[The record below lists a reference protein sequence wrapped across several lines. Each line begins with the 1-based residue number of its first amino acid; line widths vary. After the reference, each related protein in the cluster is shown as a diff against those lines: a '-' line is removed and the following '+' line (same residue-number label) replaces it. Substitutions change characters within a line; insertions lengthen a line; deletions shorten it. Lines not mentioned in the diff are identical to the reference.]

1 MNRFFS
7 LALALLLLLG
17 TIRGGA
23 TSISKFV
30 STNHIEPFGYA
41 FWQSLVA
48 ALVLTLTG
56 LRQTGN
62 LPSIR
67 LKDAKFYLM
76 CGLVGTAL
84 PNAVFFESVRH
95 IAAGAMAVLLTFVPI
110 FIYLLVV
117 LIRQEKIDF
126 LRLGGILLGFAG
138 ALMIALQRVDGT
150 LTLDGHVLFA
160 MLCPLGYAI
169 MGVYVGRFPLTGVH
183 PFHLAAGTHL
193 VAVAFLLPVSLS
205 SGQFHPLWHD
215 FGPPEAMMIVHG
227 VMAGISYSLF
237 FRIMELAGVVFYSM
251 SHYVIALTGVAWGW
265 LIFGETH
272 GAVFW
277 LAVVLI
283 LLGFSL
289 VNQRQEKSRAR
300 LA

>member
-7 LALALLLLLG
+7 LALVLLLLLG

-30 STNHIEPFGYA
+30 SINQIEPFGYA
-41 FWQSLVA
+41 FWQSFVA
-48 ALVLTLTG
+48 ALVLTLMG
-56 LRQTGN
+56 LRQTGT

-67 LKDAKFYLM
+67 LQDAKFYLV

-84 PNAVFFESVRH
+84 PNSVFFEAVSH
-95 IAAGAMAVLLTFVPI
+95 IAAGTMAVLLTFVPI
-110 FIYLLVV
+110 LIYLLVV
-117 LIRQEKIDF
+117 MIRQETVDVW
-126 LRLGGILLGFAG
+126 RLGGILLGLAG
-138 ALMIALQRVDGT
+138 ALMIAVQRVDGA

-169 MGVYVGRFPLTGVH
+169 MGVYVGRAPLQGVH
-183 PFHLAAGTHL
+183 PIHLAAGTHI
-193 VAVAFLLPVSLS
+193 VAFTFLLPVSLA
-205 SGQFHPLWHD
+205 SGQFHPFWQD
-215 FGPPEAMMIVHG
+215 FGLPQKMMLFHG
-227 VMAGISYSLF
+227 ILAGISYSLF
-237 FRIMELAGVVFYSM
+237 FRIVELAGAVFYGM

-272 GAVFW
+272 GTVFW

-283 LLGFSL
+283 LLGLSL
-289 VNQRQEKSRAR
+289 VNQRQGMSRPNPA
-300 LA
+300 

>member
-17 TIRGGA
+17 TLRGGA

-30 STNHIEPFGYA
+30 SINQVEPFGYA

-48 ALVLTLTG
+48 SLVLIVMG
-56 LRQTGN
+56 LRQTGR

-67 LKDAKFYLM
+67 LKDARFYLM

-84 PNAVFFESVRH
+84 PNAVFFEAVRH
-95 IAAGAMAVLLTFVPI
+95 IPAGTMAVLLTLVPI

-117 LIRQEKIDF
+117 LIRQEMVDF
-126 LRLGGILLGFAG
+126 WRLGGILLGFAG
-138 ALMIALQRVDGT
+138 ALIIAMQRVEGA

-193 VAVAFLLPVSLS
+193 VAIAFLLPVSLS
-205 SGQFHPLWHD
+205 SGQFHPIWHD
-215 FGPPEAMMIVHG
+215 FGPPERMMIIHG
-227 VMAGISYSLF
+227 ILAGISYSLF
-237 FRIMELAGVVFYSM
+237 FRIMELAGAVFYSM

-265 LIFGETH
+265 LVFGETH

-283 LLGFSL
+283 LFGLSL
-289 VNQRQEKSRAR
+289 VNQRQGKSRTR